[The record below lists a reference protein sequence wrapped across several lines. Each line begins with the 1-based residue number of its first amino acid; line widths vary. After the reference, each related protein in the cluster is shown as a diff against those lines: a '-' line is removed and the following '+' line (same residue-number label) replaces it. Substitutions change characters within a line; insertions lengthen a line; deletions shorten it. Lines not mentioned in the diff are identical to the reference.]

1 MKFVGTRVEGAFVL
15 EIEPRRDER
24 GYFARTFDR
33 AEFRRRGLAASFAEC
48 SVSFN
53 ERRGTLRGL
62 HYQVRPHQEA
72 KLVRCTRG
80 RIHDVILDLRPGS
93 PTRGR
98 WHSVELGADT
108 GRILYVPKGVA
119 HGFLT
124 LEARSEVYY
133 EISAA
138 HHPECARGVRW
149 NDPRFAIRW
158 PFRPAVISERDR
170 TYPDPTRSGGRR

>member
-1 MKFVGTRVEGAFVL
+1 MRFVGTRVEGAFVL
-15 EIEPRRDER
+15 EIEPLRDER

-33 AEFRRRGLAASFAEC
+33 ADFRRRGLVSSFAEC

-62 HYQVRPHQEA
+62 HYQVSPHQEA

-98 WHSVELGADT
+98 WHSVELGADN

-124 LEARSEVYY
+124 LEARTEVYY

-149 NDPRFAIRW
+149 DDPAFGIRW
-158 PFRPAVISERDR
+158 PARPAIISSRDR
-170 TYPDPTRSGGRR
+170 SYPDFARRSR

>member
-1 MKFVGTRVEGAFVL
+1 MRFVETRIKGAFVL
-15 EIEPRRDER
+15 ELEPRRDER
-24 GYFARTFDR
+24 GHFARTFDR
-33 AEFRRRGLAASFAEC
+33 AEFRRRGLASSFAEC

-62 HYQVRPHQEA
+62 HYQVHPHPEA

-80 RIHDVILDLRPGS
+80 RIHDVIVDLRPRS

-98 WHSVELGADT
+98 WHAVELGAEN
-108 GRILYVPKGVA
+108 GRLLYIPEGVA

-133 EISAA
+133 EISAPHA
-138 HHPECARGVRW
+138 PACARGIRW
-149 NDPRFAIRW
+149 DDPAFAIRW
-158 PFRPAVISERDR
+158 PAPPKVISERDR
-170 TYPDPTRSGGRR
+170 TYPDYAGRGVPR

>member
-1 MKFVGTRVEGAFVL
+1 MRFADTPIKGAFVL

-24 GYFARTFDR
+24 GHFARTFDR
-33 AEFRRRGLAASFAEC
+33 AEFRRRGLASSFAEC

-62 HYQVRPHQEA
+62 HYQVNPHPEA

-80 RIHDVILDLRPGS
+80 RIHDVIVDLRPRS

-98 WHSVELGADT
+98 WHAVELGAEN
-108 GRILYVPKGVA
+108 GRLLYIPEGVA

-124 LEARSEVYY
+124 LEPRSEVYY
-133 EISAA
+133 EISAPYA
-138 HHPECARGVRW
+138 PACARGIRW
-149 NDPRFAIRW
+149 DDPAFAIRW
-158 PFRPAVISERDR
+158 PAPPEVISERDR
-170 TYPDPTRSGGRR
+170 SYPDYAGRGVR

>member
-1 MKFVGTRVEGAFVL
+1 MRFVETRVEGAFVI

-33 AEFRRRGLAASFAEC
+33 AEFRRRGLASAFAEC

-62 HYQVRPHQEA
+62 HYQVSPHQEA

-80 RIHDVILDLRPGS
+80 RIHDVILDLRSGS

-98 WHSVELGADT
+98 WHAVELGAVS
-108 GRILYVPKGVA
+108 GRMLYIPKGVA

-149 NDPRFAIRW
+149 DDPRFAIRW
-158 PFRPAVISERDR
+158 PFRPAVISARDR
-170 TYPDPTRSGGRR
+170 AYPDHPGSGVRR

>member
-1 MKFVGTRVEGAFVL
+1 MKFIETKVSGAFL
-15 EIEPRRDER
+15 LDIERKRDER

-33 AEFRRRGLAASFAEC
+33 SEFRRRGLASSFAEC

-62 HYQVRPHQEA
+62 HYQARPHAEA

-80 RIHDVILDLRPGS
+80 LIHDVILDLRPRS

-98 WHSVELGADT
+98 WHAVELGAEN
-108 GRILYVPKGVA
+108 GRLLYIPEGVA

-133 EISAA
+133 EISV
-138 HHPECARGVRW
+138 PYDPGSARGVRW
-149 NDPRFAIRW
+149 DDPAFGIRW
-158 PFRPAVISERDR
+158 PSRPAVVSERDR
-170 TYPDPTRSGGRR
+170 SYPDFPAGGARR